1 MFLPFALYY
10 LLLNSEFTLLL
21 HNTPSLWLLLPLFGI
36 ISVCSMLMYVNA
48 SSKLPFSLFGLL
60 SYLEPA
66 LMFVVAIVILQESF
80 EATQWV
86 TYGLIWAATLTVVID
101 LTRRLYQQF
110 QSQKSAQT
118 VHIE

>member
-1 MFLPFALYY
+1 
-10 LLLNSEFTLLL
+10 
-21 HNTPSLWLLLPLFGI
+21 
-36 ISVCSMLMYVNA
+36 MLMYVNA

-80 EATQWV
+80 EATQWI

-101 LTRRLYQQF
+101 LAIHLYRQIR
-110 QSQKSAQT
+110 SQKAVQSI
-118 VHIE
+118 HIEQN